1 MAQQVPEET
10 FSSPEHQA
18 WLAERRGQHPLD
30 PLPLGPQTTSGV
42 TSGPGNQGTANV
54 AHLVGQAGTA
64 GTQLSVPRSLR
75 FGQGSQ
81 S

>member
-1 MAQQVPEET
+1 MIYL
-10 FSSPEHQA
+10 SPRVVGY
-18 WLAERRGQHPLD
+18 LATRLALLAGQTD
-30 PLPLGPQTTSGV
+30 LGPQTTSGV

-54 AHLVGQAGTA
+54 AHLVGQSGTA